1 MVCHDRHRLHVRAFP
16 FACPANLCCSLP
28 VTARH
33 QQQQG
38 TFAHLLVILQLLVPP
53 PLLERSPALAGTAL
67 PGPKWTRI
75 PGSRARVAHS
85 TLLAREKRRCASARA
100 EKCHSWHFMAA
111 AATLFDF
118 WITSETEFSAQSRLL
133 ADGSSVGAT
142 QRKLPTDRPSWCNGS
157 CSRQVQPTAL
167 TLHAGSCPSASSRR
181 ALAAW
186 REARRRCR
194 GHRDHHLDQAL
205 VRDASSP
212 GHS

>member
-1 MVCHDRHRLHVRAFP
+1 LTSSQEIG
-16 FACPANLCCSLP
+16 L
-28 VTARH
+28 
-33 QQQQG
+33 
-38 TFAHLLVILQLLVPP
+38 
-53 PLLERSPALAGTAL
+53 RSQRRKNALAKINGETPTTYFQHLHLGHPQNLHCISSVEAMVAISSAGTVTTQPCSIFLAL
-67 PGPKWTRI
+67 HCA
-75 PGSRARVAHS
+75 ARCDAIS
-85 TLLAREKRRCASARA
+85 
-100 EKCHSWHFMAA
+100 CHSWHFMAA

-212 GHS
+212 GHSCSPPPG

>member
-1 MVCHDRHRLHVRAFP
+1 MREGISVRRISVNERKNRMKEESSYGNLSLMAF
-16 FACPANLCCSLP
+16 
-28 VTARH
+28 H
-33 QQQQG
+33 G
-38 TFAHLLVILQLLVPP
+38 
-53 PLLERSPALAGTAL
+53 
-67 PGPKWTRI
+67 
-75 PGSRARVAHS
+75 
-85 TLLAREKRRCASARA
+85 RRG
-100 EKCHSWHFMAA
+100 HIIHFC
-111 AATLFDF
+111 
-118 WITSETEFSAQSRLL
+118 ITSETEFSAQSRLL

-205 VRDASSP
+205 VQDVSSP
-212 GHS
+212 GNSCSSPPG